1 MDTELARTFMAIIE
15 AGTFFH
21 AAERLHVTQS
31 TVSARVRSLEEQLG
45 CVLFDRNKGGA
56 VPTAAG
62 QRFRRHAIAL
72 LQTVEHARQ
81 DVGIPDGFRALL
93 TIGGR
98 FGLWEHLLLEW
109 LPLMRR
115 AVPDVAVRAEI
126 GYEEDLMQRLI
137 EGRIDIGVMYTPQSR
152 PGLVVERL
160 LEEELILVSS
170 VKRAPPE
177 PASGYVYV
185 DWGPEFRSRH
195 SSAFPQFAGPEI
207 IAGIGWLGLQ
217 HILSAGGAGYFPIR
231 IARRHIDAGSLFAVD
246 GAPRFSLPAYTV
258 HGAEGDSGL
267 LASALH
273 ILRDLARRTEDQ
285 GR

>member
-1 MDTELARTFMAIIE
+1 MDTELARTFIAIIE
-15 AGTFFH
+15 AGTFLR

-45 CVLFDRNKGGA
+45 SVLFDRNRAGA

-62 QRFRRHAIAL
+62 QRFRRHAVAL
-72 LQTVEHARQ
+72 LQAVEHARQ

-98 FGLWEHLLLEW
+98 FGLWEHLLLDW

-126 GYEEDLMQRLI
+126 GYEEDLMQHLI
-137 EGRIDIGVMYTPQSR
+137 EGRLDIGVMYTPQSR
-152 PGLVVERL
+152 PGLIVERL
-160 LEEELILVSS
+160 LEEELVLVSS
-170 VKRAPPE
+170 DERAPPE

-195 SSAFPQFAGPEI
+195 SNAFPKFGGPEI

-217 HILSAGGAGYFPIR
+217 HILSAGGAGYFPTR
-231 IARRHIDAGSLFAVD
+231 LARTHIAAGRLFVVDA
-246 GAPRFSLPAYTV
+246 APRFSLPAYTV
-258 HGAEGDSGL
+258 QSAQADTAL

-285 GR
+285 GI